1 MEFREVCKDKSISPS
16 YTRMRIFDF
25 LQESKSHPTV
35 DDIYT
40 NLKPEL
46 PTLSKTTV
54 YNVLNLFIEKEIAYS
69 VNLSPTEARY
79 ELMIDKHSHFKCEVC
94 NTIYDSPYIQPQI
107 TTESLQ
113 GFVIEKDEVTLKGTC
128 KKCASKSAD

>member
-35 DDIYT
+35 DEIYT

-54 YNVLNLFIEKEIAYS
+54 YNVLNLFIEKEIADS

-79 ELMIDKHSHFKCEVC
+79 ELVINKHSHFKCEVC
-94 NTIYDSPYIQPQI
+94 NTIYDIPYIKPQI
-107 TTESLQ
+107 NTESLE
-113 GFVIEKDEVTLKGTC
+113 GFIVEKDEVTLKGIC
-128 KKCASKSAD
+128 SKCATKSAD